1 MCIAPLRRNKHAT
14 KTRFRFMASEGD
26 LDADLKALSILS
38 EHPNFYPE
46 FAKLGC
52 ASSLVQLLSHENT
65 DIAID
70 AIEIISELID
80 DDVDAD
86 DDEWSSLVDVMLE
99 SDLLDL
105 LSSNL
110 TRLNEDASSEDRSGV
125 YQVLSVLESISSRSS
140 LATRIGSHESLMPW
154 LFARAKN
161 KEISVSQN
169 KQYAAEVFAILL
181 QTSSPTRN
189 RFVEM
194 DGIDAFLQILAAY
207 RKRDPA
213 KDTEEEEFVE
223 NIFDCVTCCADEE
236 QGKKRFLDAEG
247 VELCL
252 IMLKE
257 GGMSKPRALRLLD
270 HALGRASGEQG
281 MMCCEKAIESGG
293 LKVLFTMFMKK
304 SDKQSP
310 EHLLGIFASM
320 LRQLQAESAPRIRL
334 LGKFVEKEYEKINRL
349 AQLRKEYAS
358 RLHVVNQAIRSELEK
373 STTEEQEGRE
383 DEWLSRRM
391 DAGLFSLQAID
402 LVLTWLI
409 AEDDGIKAAAD
420 DALSKSGTS
429 LDDLKATLQDQL
441 NGMKN
446 LTTDED
452 EEFKDIIKTL
462 IGFL

>member
-1 MCIAPLRRNKHAT
+1 
-14 KTRFRFMASEGD
+14 MASEAD
-26 LDADLKALSILS
+26 LDVDLKALSILS

-86 DDEWSSLVDVMLE
+86 ENEWNSLVDVMLE

-110 TRLNEDASSEDRSGV
+110 TRLNEEASSEDRSGV
-125 YQVLSVLESISSRSS
+125 YQVLSVLESISSSAS

-154 LFARAKN
+154 LLARARS
-161 KEISVSQN
+161 KESTVSQN
-169 KQYAAEVFAILL
+169 KQYAAEVLAILL
-181 QTSSPTRN
+181 QVSTTARN
-189 RFVEM
+189 RFIEI

-213 KDTEEEEFVE
+213 KGTEEEEFAE
-223 NIFDCVTCCADEE
+223 NVFDCVTCCADEE
-236 QGKKRFLDAEG
+236 EGKRKILEAEG

-257 GGMSKPRALRLLD
+257 GGMSKIRALRLLG
-270 HALGRASGEQG
+270 HALGRASGDQG
-281 MMCCEKAIESGG
+281 VMCCEKVIEVSG

-304 SDKQSP
+304 SDKQSL
-310 EHLLGIFASM
+310 EYLLGIFTSM
-320 LRQLQAESAPRIRL
+320 LQQLQTESAPRIRL
-334 LGKFVEKEYEKINRL
+334 LGKFVEKEYEKITRL
-349 AQLRKEYAS
+349 LQLRREYAS
-358 RLHVVNQAIRSELEK
+358 RLDVVDQAIGTERK
-373 STTEEQEGRE
+373 QSTAEEQQDRAH
-383 DEWLSRRM
+383 EWLSRRL
-391 DAGLFSLQAID
+391 DAGLFSLQDID

-409 AEDDGIKAAAD
+409 AEDDGIKAAAH

-429 LDDLKATLQDQL
+429 FDDVKRTLQDRL
-441 NGMKN
+441 NSMN
-446 LTTDED
+446 DLTSDED
-452 EEFKDIIKTL
+452 EEFKDMIKTL

>member
-1 MCIAPLRRNKHAT
+1 
-14 KTRFRFMASEGD
+14 MASEAD

-52 ASSLVQLLSHENT
+52 ATSLVQLLSHENT

-86 DDEWSSLVDVMLE
+86 ETEWNSLVDVMLGA
-99 SDLLDL
+99 DLLDL

-110 TRLNEDASSEDRSGV
+110 TRLNEEASSEDRSGV
-125 YQVLSVLESISSRSS
+125 YQVLSVLESISSRPS
-140 LATRIGSHESLMPW
+140 LATRIGSHDQLMPW
-154 LFARAKN
+154 LFARAKS
-161 KEISVSQN
+161 KETTISQN
-169 KQYAAEVFAILL
+169 KQYSAEVLAILL
-181 QTSSPTRN
+181 QTSPHARS
-189 RFVEM
+189 RFIEM
-194 DGIDAFLQILAAY
+194 DGTDTFLQILAPY

-213 KDTEEEEFVE
+213 KGTEEEEFVE
-223 NIFDCVTCCADEE
+223 NLFDCVTCCVDEE
-236 QGKKRFLDAEG
+236 EGKRKFLDAEG

-270 HALGRASGEQG
+270 HALGRASGHLG
-281 MMCCEKAIESGG
+281 MTCCEKVIEASG
-293 LKVLFTMFMKK
+293 LKTLFTMFMKR

-320 LRQLQAESAPRIRL
+320 LRQLQSESAPRIRL
-334 LGKFVEKEYEKINRL
+334 LGKFVEKEYEKISRL
-349 AQLRKEYAS
+349 TQLRQEYAS
-358 RLHVVNQAIRSELEK
+358 RLHVVDQAITRERGE
-373 STTEEQEGRE
+373 STAEEQQDRA

-391 DAGLFSLQAID
+391 DAGLFSLQASD

-409 AEDDGIKAAAD
+409 AEDDGIKVAAND
-420 DALSKSGTS
+420 TLSKTGASF
-429 LDDLKATLQDQL
+429 DNVRRTLQDQL
-441 NGMKN
+441 DGMKN

-452 EEFKDIIKTL
+452 EEFKDMIKTL

>member
-1 MCIAPLRRNKHAT
+1 
-14 KTRFRFMASEGD
+14 MASEAD

-38 EHPNFYPE
+38 EHPRFYPE

-86 DDEWSSLVDVMLE
+86 ETEWNSLVDAMLD

-110 TRLNEDASSEDRSGV
+110 TRLNEEASSEDRSGV
-125 YQVLSVLESISSRSS
+125 YQVLSVLESLSSRPS
-140 LATRIGSHESLMPW
+140 LATRIGSHTTLLPW
-154 LFARAKN
+154 LFTRVKS
-161 KEISVSQN
+161 KENPVSQN
-169 KQYAAEVFAILL
+169 KQYAAEVLAILL
-181 QTSSPTRN
+181 QSSSATRT
-189 RFVEM
+189 RFIEL
-194 DGIDAFLQILAAY
+194 DGIDAFLQSLAAY

-213 KDTEEEEFVE
+213 KGTEEEEFAE
-223 NIFDCVTCCADEE
+223 NVFDCVTCCADEE
-236 QGKKRFLDAEG
+236 EGKQKFLDAEG
-247 VELCL
+247 IELCL

-257 GGMSKPRALRLLD
+257 GGMSKLRALRLLD
-270 HALGRASGEQG
+270 HALGRASGDRG
-281 MMCCEKAIESGG
+281 TMCCEKAIEAGG

-320 LRQLQAESAPRIRL
+320 LRQLQSESAPRIRL
-334 LGKFVEKEYEKINRL
+334 LGKFVEKEYEKVKRL
-349 AQLRKEYAS
+349 VQLRKDYAA
-358 RLHVVNQAIRSELEK
+358 RGEVVDRKIKAERDGSAK
-373 STTEEQEGRE
+373 EEQDERA

-402 LVLTWLI
+402 LVLAWLI
-409 AEDDGIKAAAD
+409 AEDDGIKVAAIEYLREIGA
-420 DALSKSGTS
+420 S
-429 LDDLKATLQDQL
+429 LEDVKRTLQEQL
-441 NGMKN
+441 DGMKD
-446 LTTDED
+446 LTSEED
-452 EEFKDIIKTL
+452 EEFKDMIGTL